1 MENTTQVKSIRFLDF
16 YAFSDIIRLEYLAV
30 LIRLF

>member
-16 YAFSDIIRLEYLAV
+16 YVFFDIISLEYLAV